1 MVFSARISISIS
13 VDTLT
18 RFKGGIESFGSGRR
32 RDLVD
37 SSRSGERESGRRMA

>member
-18 RFKGGIESFGSGRR
+18 RFEGGVESFGSGRR

-37 SSRSGERESGRRMA
+37 SSRSAERERGRRVA